1 MDVSAQDDE
10 RDSSPPTEPGEGA
23 SSAAANTSSRRKS
36 GRAKRK
42 PELFSSAAYSL
53 GRSSRSSGTTK
64 RKRTAQQEDGDEND
78 ASEAGESGADGAEDS
93 QEEEEEEDEDDQ
105 EESEDDVPD
114 EEEFGQRRKA
124 VRKNA
129 GAKKKM
135 KKDSKAP
142 REPKLSRKPSTKRTA
157 KKPKITNG
165 ITTELTF
172 RLAVNGDRPAS
183 KPKWPR
189 ARPSDF
195 AEEEGLY
202 AEVFARGHTPD
213 AVAAEW
219 LTKYE
224 DHNVKGMTD
233 LVNFILRCTGTDLK
247 VDEHDIEDVDNVS
260 NRLNDLQEEYQTQ
273 SITEYPLISRAK
285 KFKSFHYILT
295 GFFGS
300 LIRTI
305 HSSSILY
312 SDSALVENILV
323 WVTSMSSAPI
333 RPFRHTA
340 TAISLAVVTT
350 LCDVAREVSLTISNT
365 RKQLETERK
374 KKSVNKGRAD
384 AMQSKV
390 QEGVKKLE
398 VLDGWL
404 HDAFNTV
411 FIHRYRDVDPK
422 IRAECVT
429 ALGVWIN
436 TYREMFFD
444 GQYLRYLGWVLS
456 DTVAHTRSVV
466 VNQLHRLYQNKDNI
480 AGLRAFTERF
490 RPRIVEMAV
499 RDAEPSVRSAVV
511 ELLDLIREAG
521 LLEPDDIDSIGQ
533 LVFDSEPRVRKAA
546 GRFFVE
552 NIQDV
557 YDALTESLE
566 EELNESFMDDDD
578 EDNFETP
585 RRSWIKYKC
594 LVDVLQVYDGQKSE
608 GAVDQNPSMAR
619 TSLDGR
625 IDSRFVL
632 ATEAIYSHF
641 EELQQWEHLAGYL
654 LYDHSQI
661 PETSSE
667 DDSANTVKQL
677 YKLSEGQEVVLL
689 EVLSSSVKL
698 HIMDIAKSDTDKKG
712 RKPKLLV
719 EKMEERQEYIAHS
732 LSQIIP
738 QLLNK
743 FGSSPEAASAILK
756 LEHLVDLSLIQ
767 DLQKDAAAYSDLIG
781 NINKQFLTH
790 SDQAVLAEATVAF
803 LHARTSDELKEAM
816 ESKVQELWDDTIEAL
831 RTLSVTKGAE
841 ESPSLS
847 VSVLTSLSNTLMR
860 ISNLASVSDCS
871 SILEAE
877 PRASSRKQKAST
889 EPPVD
894 IILHLSKRGLRAEDS
909 DEDVERLEF
918 ELVTNCFKTLL
929 IYFMWKVRFVRAA
942 LSSENPYFDPEFFDS
957 LSARRDAFV
966 ATLASI
972 MESRS
977 GLDELRVSAALTLLD
992 LHTVLG
998 TLRNPRSRAKILI
1011 PSLDEE
1017 VALQI
1022 QSLVQEIS
1030 PKSQALISR
1039 MHDAAERAFAKKSR
1053 RKLEAPAVADDDEPM
1068 DSPSDISSSSSDGD
1082 EDDDDDEADEE
1093 TREISAA
1100 RRARNVLLAEQKLCQ
1115 LTGKIVLAIVGGV
1128 LDVSGRQNGKL
1139 KQKLLQNKGRL
1150 GQNYKEVLAFLDVA
1164 KTGGRRVAP
1173 AKAKGRQ
1180 QAQELGPGV
1189 AGPSGSP
1196 SRKNNGKMKS
1206 TEIVEDEDDDDEE
1219 PGRAEE
1225 DEEEDLEARELIDDG
1240 EMGPGMGEADE
1251 DLELTPPPDEH
1262 EADDDVMG
1270 D

>member
-1 MDVSAQDDE
+1 MDVSVQDDE
-10 RDSSPPTEPGEGA
+10 RDSSPQVA
-23 SSAAANTSSRRKS
+23 SSAPANSSGRRKS

-42 PELFSSAAYSL
+42 PELFSSAAYSSD
-53 GRSSRSSGTTK
+53 RPARSSGPTK
-64 RKRTAQQEDGDEND
+64 RKRAAQQEDEDEDGNEND
-78 ASEAGESGADGAEDS
+78 ASNAGESGVDGVEESQDEDD
-93 QEEEEEEDEDDQ
+93 EEEDEDEDDQ

-114 EEEFGQRRKA
+114 EEELKERKKA
-124 VRKNA
+124 ARKNA
-129 GAKKKM
+129 ASRKKQKN
-135 KKDSKAP
+135 KAHREFKQSK
-142 REPKLSRKPSTKRTA
+142 KPSTKRTT

-165 ITTELTF
+165 VTTELTF
-172 RLAVNGDRPAS
+172 RPAVNGDRPAS
-183 KPKWPR
+183 RSKRPR

-195 AEEEGLY
+195 ADEEGLY
-202 AEVFARGHTPD
+202 AEVFARGHTTD

-233 LVNFILRCTGTDLK
+233 LVNFILRCAGTDLK
-247 VDEHDIEDVDNVS
+247 VDDHDIEDVDNVA

-285 KFKSFHYILT
+285 KFKPFRDILT
-295 GFFGS
+295 SFFGS

-305 HSSSILY
+305 HSSSVLY

-340 TAISLAVVTT
+340 TTISLAIVTT
-350 LCDVAREVSLTISNT
+350 LCDVAREVSLTVSNT

-398 VLDGWL
+398 VIDGWL
-404 HDAFNTV
+404 HDSFNTV
-411 FIHRYRDVDPK
+411 FVHRYRDVDPK

-480 AGLRAFTERF
+480 AGLRDFTERF
-490 RPRIVEMAV
+490 RPRMVEMAV

-594 LVDVLQVYDGQKSE
+594 LVDVLQVYDGQQSE
-608 GAVDQNPSMAR
+608 GPADQNLSLAR
-619 TSLDGR
+619 TSFDGR

-661 PETSSE
+661 PETSSD

-677 YKLSEGQEVVLL
+677 YKLSEGQESVLL

-698 HIMDIAKSDTDKKG
+698 HIMDISKSDTDKKG
-712 RKPKLLV
+712 RKPKFLV
-719 EKMEERQEYIAHS
+719 ERMEERQEYIAHS

-743 FGSSPEAASAILK
+743 FGSSPEAASAILR
-756 LEHLVDLSLIQ
+756 LEHLVDLNLIQ
-767 DLQKDAAAYSDLIG
+767 DLQKDATAYSDLIG

-790 SDQAVLAEATVAF
+790 SHQAVLSEATVAY
-803 LHARTSDELKEAM
+803 LHARTSDELKETM

-831 RTLSVTKGAE
+831 RTLSVTKGPE
-841 ESPSLS
+841 ESPALS
-847 VSVLTSLSNTLMR
+847 VSVLTSLSNTVLR
-860 ISNLASVSDCS
+860 ISNLASISDCS

-877 PRASSRKQKAST
+877 PRSSSKKQKVSR

-894 IILHLSKRGLRAEDS
+894 IILNLSKRGLRAEDS

-918 ELVTNCFKTLL
+918 ELVTNSFKTLL
-929 IYFMWKVRFVRAA
+929 IYFMWKVRFVTAA
-942 LSSENPYFDPEFFDS
+942 LSSGDPSFDTEFFDS

-966 ATLASI
+966 ATLTSI
-972 MESRS
+972 MQGRS

-992 LHTVLG
+992 LQTVLG
-998 TLRNPRSRAKILI
+998 TLRNPGSRAKNLI

-1030 PKSQALISR
+1030 PKTQAIISR
-1039 MHDAAERAFAKKSR
+1039 MHDAAERAFAKKSG
-1053 RKLEAPAVADDDEPM
+1053 RKLEAVAIADDDEPM
-1068 DSPSDISSSSSDGD
+1068 DSPSDINSSSSDDD
-1082 EDDDDDEADEE
+1082 EDEADEE
-1093 TREISAA
+1093 AREILAA
-1100 RRARNVLLAEQKLCQ
+1100 HRTRKVLLAEQKLCQ
-1115 LTGKIVLAIVGGV
+1115 LTGKIVLAIVGSV
-1128 LDVSGRQNGKL
+1128 LDVSGGQSGKL
-1139 KQKLLQNKGRL
+1139 KQKLLLNKGRL

-1164 KTGGRRVAP
+1164 KAGGRRVAP
-1173 AKAKGRQ
+1173 TKEKGRH
-1180 QAQELGPGV
+1180 QAQEAGTNGSGP
-1189 AGPSGSP
+1189 AGAL

-1206 TEIVEDEDDDDEE
+1206 TEIVEDDDDDEE
-1219 PGRAEE
+1219 EMGRAEE
-1225 DEEEDLEARELIDDG
+1225 DEADDLEARELIDD
-1240 EMGPGMGEADE
+1240 EEERPGTGAADE
-1251 DLELTPPPDEH
+1251 DLELNPAPDEL
-1262 EADDDVMG
+1262 ETDDDVMG

>member
-10 RDSSPPTEPGEGA
+10 SASSPP
-23 SSAAANTSSRRKS
+23 ANTSSRRKS

-42 PELFSSAAYSL
+42 PELFSSAAYSSNRPSQ
-53 GRSSRSSGTTK
+53 GGGMTK
-64 RKRTAQQEDGDEND
+64 RKRAAQQEDGDEDEDENEHEND
-78 ASEAGESGADGAEDS
+78 ASDGEESGA
-93 QEEEEEEDEDDQ
+93 EEGEEDEDDQ

-114 EEEFGQRRKA
+114 EEELRERRKA
-124 VRKNA
+124 ARKNA
-129 GAKKKM
+129 STKKKN
-135 KKDSKAP
+135 KAP
-142 REPKLSRKPSTKRTA
+142 KETKKPSTKRTA

-165 ITTELTF
+165 VTTELTF
-172 RLAVNGDRPAS
+172 RPAVNGDRPAS
-183 KPKWPR
+183 RSKRPR

-202 AEVFARGHTPD
+202 AEVFARGHTTD

-224 DHNVKGMTD
+224 QNNIKGMTD
-233 LVNFILRCTGTDLK
+233 LVNFILKCTGTDLK
-247 VDEHDIEDVDNVS
+247 VEDHDIEDVDNVA
-260 NRLNDLQEEYQTQ
+260 NRLNDLQEEYQAQ
-273 SITEYPLISRAK
+273 RITDYPLISRTK
-285 KFKSFHYILT
+285 KFKSFQYILT
-295 GFFGS
+295 SFFSS

-305 HSSSILY
+305 HSSSVLY
-312 SDSALVENILV
+312 SDSALVENIQV

-340 TAISLAVVTT
+340 TIISLAIVTT
-350 LCDVAREVSLTISNT
+350 LCNVAREVSLTISNS
-365 RKQLETERK
+365 RKQLDTERK

-390 QEGVKKLE
+390 QEGEKKLHIIDSC
-398 VLDGWL
+398 LRDSF
-404 HDAFNTV
+404 DTV
-411 FIHRYRDVDPK
+411 FVHRYRDVDPK
-422 IRAECVT
+422 IRAECVN

-436 TYREMFFD
+436 AYREMFFD

-521 LLEPDDIDSIGQ
+521 LLEPDDIDSVGR

-594 LVDVLQVYDGQKSE
+594 LVDVLQVYDGQESE
-608 GAVDQNPSMAR
+608 GPADQDLSMSR
-619 TSLDGR
+619 TSFNGR

-641 EELQQWEHLAGYL
+641 EELQQWEQLAGYL

-661 PETSSE
+661 PETASE
-667 DDSANTVKQL
+667 DDSTNTVKQL
-677 YKLSEGQEVVLL
+677 YKLSEGQEGVLL
-689 EVLSSSVKL
+689 EVLSCAVKL
-698 HIMDIAKSDTDKKG
+698 NIMDIAKSDIDKKG
-712 RKPKLLV
+712 RKTKLLV
-719 EKMEERQEYIAHS
+719 ERMEERQESIAHG

-738 QLLNK
+738 RLLNK
-743 FGSSPEAASAILK
+743 FGSAPEAASAILR
-756 LEHLVDLSLIQ
+756 LEHLVDLNLIQ

-790 SDQAVLAEATVAF
+790 SHQAVLAEATVAF

-816 ESKVQELWDDTIEAL
+816 ESKVQDLWDDTIEAL
-831 RTLSVTKGAE
+831 RTLSVTKSTHE
-841 ESPSLS
+841 LPSLS
-847 VSVLTSLSNTLMR
+847 VSVLTALANTILR
-860 ISNLASVSDCS
+860 ISSLASVSDCS

-877 PRASSRKQKAST
+877 PRASSKKQKAST

-894 IILHLSKRGLRAEDS
+894 IILSLSKRGLRAEDS
-909 DEDVERLEF
+909 DEEVERLEI
-918 ELVTNCFKTLL
+918 ELVSNSFKTLL
-929 IYFMWKVRFVRAA
+929 IYFMWKVRFIRAA
-942 LSSENPYFDPEFFDS
+942 LSSGDPSFDTEFFDS

-966 ATLASI
+966 AILTS
-972 MESRS
+972 MMQGRS
-977 GLDELRVSAALTLLD
+977 GLDELRVSATLTLLD
-992 LHTVLG
+992 LQTVFG
-998 TLRNPRSRAKILI
+998 TLRNSGTGAKNFI
-1011 PSLDEE
+1011 PSLDGE

-1030 PKSQALISR
+1030 PETRALISR
-1039 MHDAAERAFAKKSR
+1039 MHDTAERAFAKKSR
-1053 RKLEAPAVADDDEPM
+1053 RKLEVAEVAEDDEPM
-1068 DSPSDISSSSSDGD
+1068 DSPSDFNSSPSTD
-1082 EDDDDDEADEE
+1082 EDDEDEADEE
-1093 TREISAA
+1093 MREVLAA
-1100 RRARNVLLAEQKLCQ
+1100 QRTRNVLLAEQKLCQ

-1128 LDVSGRQNGKL
+1128 LDASGRQSGKL

-1150 GQNYKEVLAFLDVA
+1150 GQNYKEVVAFLDVA
-1164 KTGGRRVAP
+1164 KVGGRRVVP
-1173 AKAKGRQ
+1173 AKGKERQ
-1180 QAQELGPGV
+1180 QLQEGGTNG
-1189 AGPSGSP
+1189 AGPAGAP
-1196 SRKNNGKMKS
+1196 SKKNNGKMKS
-1206 TEIVEDEDDDDEE
+1206 AEIVEDDDDDDEE
-1219 PGRAEE
+1219 EGANAEE
-1225 DEEEDLEARELIDDG
+1225 DEEDDLEARELIDDEEERPDTG
-1240 EMGPGMGEADE
+1240 GAND
-1251 DLELTPPPDEH
+1251 DLELTPAPDEI
-1262 EADDDVMG
+1262 DDDVMG